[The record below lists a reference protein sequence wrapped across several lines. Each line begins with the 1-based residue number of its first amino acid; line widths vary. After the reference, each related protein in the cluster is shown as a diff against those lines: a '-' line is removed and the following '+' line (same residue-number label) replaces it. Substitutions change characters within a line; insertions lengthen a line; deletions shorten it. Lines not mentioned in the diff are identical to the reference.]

1 MEPAASLMTPPPAL
15 RRYCLSITPEQAAEW
30 VSYWEWLLPLRHTLR
45 PVLMTKWGDWFLTD
59 KDSKLRYLSLLE
71 GNLTRLDAG
80 VEEVESEAFLERYR
94 DLLSVD
100 WVEICLDQGRE
111 LPERM
116 CYGWKV
122 HPILGAAFHS
132 SNIQFFSLR
141 MCQWLHSQL
150 HEQLQTQTVGS
161 DDVD

>member
-1 MEPAASLMTPPPAL
+1 MEPAAFLTTPPPAL

-30 VSYWEWLLPLRHTLR
+30 LSYWDWLLPLRHTLR
-45 PVLMTKWGDWFLTD
+45 PVLMTKMGDWFLAD
-59 KDSKLRYLSLLE
+59 KDSKLRHLSLLE
-71 GNLTRLDAG
+71 GNLTPLDATLED
-80 VEEVESEAFLERYR
+80 VEADTFLERYQ
-94 DLLSVD
+94 DLLDVD
-100 WVEICLDQGRE
+100 LVELCLSQGRE
-111 LPERM
+111 LPEGM

-122 HPILGAAFHS
+122 HPILGATFHS

-161 DDVD
+161 DDAD